1 MQDEINEKT
10 VALAIKGAKISS
22 QVLASA
28 MKEYLRHRHNK
39 TSKVKTGKQTL
50 KSLQKQGS
58 GLASIEVSEDNIK
71 SFESTARKYKIDFAL
86 KKDMTDPEKPMYYVF
101 FKSKDKDVLDFAFK
115 EYTSKILNKERR
127 PSVKDKLRKF
137 KEQVKLQDKNRAKD
151 RKNER
156 DLEL

>member
-28 MKEYLRHRHNK
+28 MREYLRHRHNK
-39 TSKVKTGKQTL
+39 TSKVKTGEQTL
-50 KSLQKQGS
+50 
-58 GLASIEVSEDNIK
+58 K

-151 RKNER
+151 RKKER